1 MADTPKLTASELSVL
16 FGTYMAESLSVC
28 VLTYFL
34 QHVQNPV
41 IKPYIQSGL
50 DLSQSH
56 YDYIQNFLISEEVP
70 VPDGFTEKDVNV
82 HAERLYSDE
91 FILHYVMN
99 IGLMGI
105 NAYSSAL
112 PNAARK
118 DLRNFYASCLQSS
131 TDLFNQGIDI
141 AQDMGNYITAPIIP
155 YPNGVEYIDSKDFL
169 GEWFGEQR
177 PLTSVE
183 ISHLFTNLYRNMLGS
198 VLLMGFAQT
207 ANTPEVK
214 KFLKRGTELAK
225 HHCDVFSEFLKE
237 SDLFPPADSSI
248 AATDSTDPVF
258 SDKLV
263 MFHTKSL
270 YSAGI
275 GFYGASVGASGRK
288 DLITA
293 YTRLI
298 VEVGDYSKDGV
309 KLSIENR
316 WLEKPPSAPNRKNL

>member
-1 MADTPKLTASELSVL
+1 MEDKTKLTASELSVL
-16 FGTYMAESLSVC
+16 FGSYMAESVSIC
-28 VLTYFL
+28 VLSYFL
-34 QHVQNPV
+34 QHVQSSA

-50 DLSQSH
+50 ELSQSN
-56 YDYIQNFLISEEVP
+56 YNFIENIFVSEEIP
-70 VPDGFTEKDVNV
+70 VPDGFTEKDVNI
-82 HAERLYSDE
+82 HAERLYTDE
-91 FILHYVMN
+91 FILHYTMN
-99 IGLMGI
+99 IGLMGV

-118 DLRNFYASCLQSS
+118 DLRAFYSSCLLSS
-131 TDLFNQGIDI
+131 TNLFNQGIDI
-141 AQDMGNYITAPIIP
+141 AQDMGNYILAPYIP
-155 YPNGVEYIDSKDFL
+155 YPNGVEYIHSKRFL
-169 GEWFGEQR
+169 GGWFGEQR

-237 SDLFPPADSSI
+237 SDLFPPANSSI
-248 AATDSTDPVF
+248 SATASTEPVF
-258 SDKLV
+258 SDKLI
-263 MFHTKSL
+263 MFHTKAL

-275 GFYGASVGASGRK
+275 AFYGASVGASGRK

-298 VEVGDYSKDGV
+298 AEVADYSKDGV
-309 KLSIENR
+309 SISIER
-316 WLEKPPSAPNRKNL
+316 QWLEKPPSAPDRKNL

>member
-1 MADTPKLTASELSVL
+1 MEDTSKLTASELSVL
-16 FGTYMAESLSVC
+16 TGTFMAESLSVC

-41 IKPYIQSGL
+41 IKPYIQTGL
-50 DLSQSH
+50 EISQSN
-56 YDYIQNFLISEEVP
+56 YDVIRNLMVSEEIP
-70 VPDGFTEKDVNV
+70 VPDGFTENDVNI
-82 HAERLYSDE
+82 HAERLYTDE
-91 FILHYVMN
+91 FILHYAMN
-99 IGLMGI
+99 IGLMGV
-105 NAYSSAL
+105 NAFSSAL

-118 DLRNFYASCLQSS
+118 DIRNFYASCLQSS
-131 TDLFNQGIDI
+131 TNYFNQGIDI
-141 AQDMGNYITAPIIP
+141 AQEMGNYIWAPYIP
-155 YPNGVEYIDSKDFL
+155 YPTEVEYIHSKKFL
-169 GEWFGEQR
+169 GGWFGEQR

-198 VLLMGFAQT
+198 VLLMGFSQT
-207 ANTPEVK
+207 AKIPEVK

-237 SDLFPPADSSI
+237 SDLFPPANSTI
-248 AATDSTDPVF
+248 HATASTDPVF

-263 MFHTKSL
+263 MFHTKAL

-275 GFYGASVGASGRK
+275 GFYGASIGTSARR

-298 VEVGDYSKDGV
+298 TEVGDYSKDGV
-309 KLSIENR
+309 NISIEKN
-316 WLEKPPSAPNRKNL
+316 WIEKPPSAPDRKKL